1 MDFIYRIVMNMCF
14 IFMIG
19 GIAVFT
25 IILLYT
31 LFDALK
37 DLLLRTDRSKLY
49 GDYKRR
55 WFRRY

>member
-1 MDFIYRIVMNMCF
+1 
-14 IFMIG
+14 MIG

-55 WFRRY
+55 